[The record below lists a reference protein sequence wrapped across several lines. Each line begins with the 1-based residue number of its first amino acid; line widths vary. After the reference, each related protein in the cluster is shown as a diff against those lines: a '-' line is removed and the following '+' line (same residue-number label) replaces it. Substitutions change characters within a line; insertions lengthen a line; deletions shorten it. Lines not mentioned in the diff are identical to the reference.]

1 MKGTASRAVVLLA
14 GLVCGFAGGSFA
26 QAQDK
31 ILKKINWGVTSLS
44 ASNWIPWVAKEAK
57 IYEKNGLDVQ
67 LILSRVRVTLPGRF
81 SVAAFLLPRLRCRP
95 SCSPISAALIL

>member
-14 GLVCGFAGGSFA
+14 GLVCGFAGGSFV
-26 QAQDK
+26 QAQDRV
-31 ILKKINWGVTSLS
+31 LKKINWGVTSLS

-67 LILSRVRVTLPGRF
+67 LILVKRYLMILQRLYLLHINHTK
-81 SVAAFLLPRLRCRP
+81 SV
-95 SCSPISAALIL
+95 